1 MLGWNGAIAAPGL
14 NYSANGR
21 KSSALRPSFR
31 DGPKDQARNLEI
43 PASMLKHRPGMTQ

>member
-14 NYSANGR
+14 NYSVNGR

-31 DGPKDQARNLEI
+31 DGAKDQARNLEI
-43 PASMLKHRPGMTQ
+43 PASMLTHRPEMTQ